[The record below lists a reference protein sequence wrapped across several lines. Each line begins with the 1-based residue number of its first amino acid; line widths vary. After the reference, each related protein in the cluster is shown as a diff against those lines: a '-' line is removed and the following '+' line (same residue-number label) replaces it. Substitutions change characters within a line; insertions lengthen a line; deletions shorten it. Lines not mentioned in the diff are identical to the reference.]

1 SNQFLTLFTS
11 DSKKHTMN
19 LVSVSEVKND
29 QLKQHAACKSSSYQ
43 RIRKLSDNCSDRSN
57 SVSVVNT
64 TSQSIACWLIDASDF
79 LLRMADTAVI
89 EALRKPSKFRNL
101 KCSRRCSGGIVEYLF
116 SYAAACSTVLFIL
129 LILYSACD
137 ADAFLNVVHTFVRS
151 FIFVNEIDHKQWPG
165 VKCDDDVFIYKCK
178 MTNICTKLFLF
189 FKIVVSKPAANL
201 LTTIEKPLSTCPVGD
216 A

>member
-1 SNQFLTLFTS
+1 LLSFFTFYYYS
-11 DSKKHTMN
+11 PH
-19 LVSVSEVKND
+19 
-29 QLKQHAACKSSSYQ
+29 YIQ

-101 KCSRRCSGGIVEYLF
+101 KYDLSPLQLVQLCCLYFLF
-116 SYAAACSTVLFIL
+116 FIL
-129 LILYSACD
+129 LVMQMVNFS
-137 ADAFLNVVHTFVRS
+137 AFLNVVHTFVRS
-151 FIFVNEIDHKQWPG
+151 FIFVNKIDHKQWPG

-189 FKIVVSKPAANL
+189 FKVVVSKPAANL
-201 LTTIEKPLSTCPVGD
+201 LTAFEKPLSTCPVGD